1 MKQFNSHFNYRILNF
16 FNLHFNY
23 SLNNST
29 FKNELNSKVYKNS
42 KKNNLFQN
50 MEKNTSISVLSSSG
64 KLVYQVNGIAEIN
77 MKPFPNGVYYIKKN
91 NSGETT
97 VKIVVKGRQ

>member
-1 MKQFNSHFNYRILNF
+1 
-16 FNLHFNY
+16 
-23 SLNNST
+23 
-29 FKNELNSKVYKNS
+29 
-42 KKNNLFQN
+42 